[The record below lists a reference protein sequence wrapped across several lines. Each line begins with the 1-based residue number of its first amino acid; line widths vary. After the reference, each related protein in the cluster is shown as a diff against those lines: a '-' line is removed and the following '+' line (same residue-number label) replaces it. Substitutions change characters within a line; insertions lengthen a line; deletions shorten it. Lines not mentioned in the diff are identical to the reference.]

1 MVAHS
6 NPLVNALRSRAES
19 DPDRFWAEEAGK
31 LHWFQPWSRVF
42 ETDPP
47 EFKWFSGGRTNLC
60 YNCLDRH
67 VESGRGGHAALIYEN
82 ERGERRVFTYHEL
95 WMHVKRVAA
104 ALRGLGVRR
113 GDRVAIYMPTM
124 PEAIMAMLA
133 CARIGAIH
141 LVVFA
146 GFGSGAL
153 AERIRLAGTKV
164 LLTADTTYRKG
175 KDTSLLEIV
184 ETALQEPGIPV
195 EKVVIL
201 PRGSKVPSLRPGRDL
216 LWNEFVALSRGQ
228 SDACESMEANEP
240 AYILA
245 TSGTT
250 AKPKLV
256 IHVHGG
262 YAVWINSC
270 AEWVFGLSPDDIW
283 WSTSDIGWV
292 VGHSYIVYAP
302 LIVGCTT
309 VVYEGAIDYPGP
321 QTFYR
326 MIEEHGVTGLFTAP
340 TAIRLL
346 MGYGTEPSKSFDLHT
361 LHRIFSAG
369 EVLNP
374 AAWEWMQIQLFHD
387 RVPVVDHM
395 WQTETG
401 GPIFA
406 NPYGVSLLPIKP
418 GSAGLPLPGV
428 SAEIRTPEGGA
439 LAQGEKG
446 IVVLTRPF
454 PGLTPTIWGDRKRYR
469 SDYWERMPGVY
480 YTGDAAYVDEDGYF
494 FFSGRADEIMKV
506 AGHRIGTIEV
516 ENAFLRNPAVAE
528 AGVIGRPDE
537 LRGEV
542 ICAFVT
548 LKKGYEPS
556 TELKAS
562 LLKTV
567 RQEMGPVVV
576 IGDIYFVPALP
587 KTRSGKIMRRVLKSV
602 LLDRDPGD
610 VSTIEEEGSV
620 EEARH
625 AWQAMRGEIAE
636 GSPSP

>member
-1 MVAHS
+1 VVAQT
-6 NPLVNALRSRAES
+6 NPLVNGLRHRADS
-19 DPDRFWAEEAGK
+19 NPDRFWAEEAGK

-42 ETDPP
+42 ETNPP

-67 VESGRGGHAALIYEN
+67 IESGRGGHAALIYEN

-95 WMHVKRVAA
+95 WTHVRKVAA
-104 ALRGLGVRR
+104 ALRGLGVGK

-153 AERIRLAGTKV
+153 SERIRLAGAKV
-164 LLTADTTYRKG
+164 LLTADTTHRKG
-175 KDTSLLEIV
+175 KETSLLEIV
-184 ETALQEPGIPV
+184 ETALREPGLPV
-195 EKVVIL
+195 EKIVIL
-201 PRGSKVPSLRPGRDL
+201 QRGSRVPALRPGRDF
-216 LWNEFVALSRGQ
+216 LWDDFIALAAGR
-228 SDACESMEANEP
+228 SDAYEPMEANEP
-240 AYILA
+240 VYILA

-262 YAVWINSC
+262 YAVWINS
-270 AEWVFGLSPDDIW
+270 AADWIFGLGPHDIW

-309 VVYEGAIDYPGP
+309 IAYEGAIDYPGP
-321 QTFYR
+321 ETFYR
-326 MIEEHGVTGLFTAP
+326 MIEDHGVTGLFTAP

-346 MGYGTEPSKSFDLHT
+346 MGYGTEPAQSFDLRT
-361 LHRIFSAG
+361 LRRVFSAG

-374 AAWEWMQIQLFHD
+374 AAWEWMQVKLFHD
-387 RVPVVDHM
+387 RLPVVDHM

-428 SAEIRTPEGGA
+428 YAEIRSPEGRV
-439 LAQGEKG
+439 LAAGEKG

-454 PGLTPTIWGDRKRYR
+454 PGLTPMIWGDPKRYR
-469 SDYWERMPGVY
+469 TDYWERMPGAY
-480 YTGDAAYVDEDGYF
+480 YTGDAAFADEDGYF

-528 AGVIGRPDE
+528 AGVIGKPDE

-542 ICAFVT
+542 VCAFVT
-548 LKKGYEPS
+548 LKQGQKPS
-556 TELKAS
+556 AEMKIG

-576 IGDIYFVPALP
+576 VGDIYFVSALP

-610 VSTIEEEGSV
+610 VSTIEDEGSV
-620 EEARH
+620 EEARR
-625 AWQAMRGEIAE
+625 AWREMRAEIAG
-636 GSPSP
+636 GSPPL

>member
-1 MVAHS
+1 MVAQT
-6 NPLVNALRSRAES
+6 NPLVNALRHRAET
-19 DPDRFWAEEAGK
+19 DPDGFWAAEAEK
-31 LHWFQPWSRVF
+31 LRWFQPWQRVF
-42 ETDPP
+42 EADPP
-47 EFKWFSGGRTNLC
+47 EFKWFSGGRINLS

-67 VESGRGGHAALIYEN
+67 VESGRGGHAAMIYEN

-95 WMHVKRVAA
+95 WMQVKRVAA
-104 ALRGLGVRR
+104 ALRGLGVGK

-124 PEAIMAMLA
+124 PEAIIAMLA
-133 CARIGAIH
+133 CTRIGAIH

-153 AERIRLAGTKV
+153 SERIRLSGAKV
-164 LLTADTTYRKG
+164 LLTADITYRKG
-175 KDTSLLEIV
+175 KDISLLEIV
-184 ETALQEPGIPV
+184 EAALREPGTAV
-195 EKVVIL
+195 DKVVIL
-201 PRGSKVPSLRPGRDL
+201 PRGPHTPALHAGRDL
-216 LWNEFVALSRGQ
+216 LWNDFVALAAGH
-228 SDACESMEANEP
+228 SDAVESMEANEP

-256 IHVHGG
+256 VHVHGG

-270 AEWVFGLSPDDIW
+270 AEWVFGLNPHDVW

-309 VVYEGAIDYPGP
+309 VVYEGAIDHPGP

-326 MIEEHGVTGLFTAP
+326 MIEDHGVSGLFTAP

-346 MGYGTEPSKSFDLHT
+346 MGYGTEPAKRFDLHT
-361 LHRIFSAG
+361 LRRIFSAG

-374 AAWEWMQIQLFHD
+374 AAWEWMQVKLFED

-428 SAEIRTPEGGA
+428 SVEIRTPEGGF
-439 LAQGEKG
+439 LAPGEKG

-454 PGLTPTIWGDRKRYR
+454 PGLTPTIWNDRKRYR
-469 SDYWERMPGVY
+469 TDYWERMPGVY
-480 YTGDAAYVDEDGYF
+480 YTGDAAYADEDGYF

-528 AGVIGRPDE
+528 AGVIGKPDE

-548 LKKGYEPS
+548 LKKGQEPS
-556 TELKAS
+556 AELKAS
-562 LLKTV
+562 ILKTV

-602 LLDRDPGD
+602 LLDREPGD

-620 EEARH
+620 EEARR
-625 AWQAMRGEIAE
+625 AWREMRGETAA
-636 GSPSP
+636 GSPPP

>member
-1 MVAHS
+1 MDAHT
-6 NPLVNALRSRAES
+6 NPLVNALRQRAATE
-19 DPDRFWAEEAGK
+19 PDRFWSDEARK

-47 EFKWFSGGRTNLC
+47 EFKWFSGGRTNLS

-67 VESGRGGHAALIYEN
+67 IESGRGGHAALIYEN
-82 ERGERRVFTYHEL
+82 ERGERRTFTYHEL
-95 WMHVKRVAA
+95 WIHVRRVAA
-104 ALRGLGVRR
+104 ALRGLGVQK

-133 CARIGAIH
+133 CARIGALH

-153 AERIRLAGTKV
+153 SERIRLAGAKV
-164 LLTADTTYRKG
+164 LLTADVTYRKG
-175 KDTSLLEIV
+175 RDTSLLEIV
-184 ETALQEPGIPV
+184 DAALREPGTEV

-201 PRGSKVPSLRPGRDL
+201 QRGPRSPTLRPGRDL
-216 LWNEFVALSRGQ
+216 LWSDFVRLATGQ
-228 SDACESMEANEP
+228 SDAYEPMEANDP

-270 AEWVFGLSPDDIW
+270 SEWVFGLNSHDIW

-302 LIVGCTT
+302 LIVGCST
-309 VVYEGAIDYPGP
+309 VVFEGAIDHPGP

-346 MGYGTEPSKSFDLHT
+346 MGYGTEPAQSFDLHT
-361 LHRIFSAG
+361 LTRVFSAG

-374 AAWEWMQIQLFHD
+374 AAWEWMQVKLLRD

-418 GSAGLPLPGV
+418 GSSGVPLPGV
-428 SAEIRTPEGGA
+428 YAEIRTPEGGA
-439 LAQGEKG
+439 LAPGEKG
-446 IVVLTRPF
+446 IVVLTKPF
-454 PGLTPTIWGDRKRYR
+454 PGLTPTIWKDPKRYR
-469 SDYWERMPGVY
+469 SDYWERIPGAY

-528 AGVIGRPDE
+528 AGVIGKPDE

-548 LKKGYEPS
+548 LKKGHEPS
-556 TELKAS
+556 AEMKTQLIR
-562 LLKTV
+562 TV

-602 LLDRDPGD
+602 LLDKEPGD
-610 VSTIEEEGSV
+610 VSTIEDEASV
-620 EEARH
+620 DEARR
-625 AWQAMRGEIAE
+625 AWREMRAGM
-636 GSPSP
+636 GSASPPS